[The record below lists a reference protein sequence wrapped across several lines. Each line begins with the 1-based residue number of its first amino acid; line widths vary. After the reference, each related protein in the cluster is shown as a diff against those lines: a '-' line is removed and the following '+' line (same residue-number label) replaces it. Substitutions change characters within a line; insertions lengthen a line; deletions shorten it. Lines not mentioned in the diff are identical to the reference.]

1 MWCCVFP
8 AGWGGCDKWWNP
20 YGDFCFSRALQ
31 VQNFKAGKLPGP
43 LGIPRVPTEQHSL
56 EAALFLI
63 RVTNVDFQYRR
74 NRWLHLC
81 FPSHQAT
88 HQSPRLSHRGRA
100 VPART
105 HGVRRT
111 AEALVQDALGKF
123 DIPKPRAGS
132 VRHLPNDSFARD
144 LPVLSQSLRQSSAFS
159 LHSQPQ
165 DPARHRRPPV

>member
-1 MWCCVFP
+1 MFP
-8 AGWGGCDKWWNP
+8 KSSSNTPSKFPGFGVVCPMSQVRHLEIILYIQHAILVKTPKFLLYCLRSPLLSRVVRQICQAHPSRWSISKRLQP
-20 YGDFCFSRALQ
+20 KLTLPFS
-31 VQNFKAGKLPGP
+31 
-43 LGIPRVPTEQHSL
+43 S
-56 EAALFLI
+56 
-63 RVTNVDFQYRR
+63 
-74 NRWLHLC
+74 
-81 FPSHQAT
+81 
-88 HQSPRLSHRGRA
+88 QSPRLSHRGRA

-159 LHSQPQ
+159 LHSQPP